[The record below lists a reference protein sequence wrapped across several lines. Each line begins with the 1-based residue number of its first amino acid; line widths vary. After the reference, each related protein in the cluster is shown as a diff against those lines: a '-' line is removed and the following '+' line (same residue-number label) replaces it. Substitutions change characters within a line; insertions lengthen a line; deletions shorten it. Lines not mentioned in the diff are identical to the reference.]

1 MNILGSLGQLYMLI
15 LLALLFLGSGL
26 GVWAVINS
34 SINKKD
40 KQNTLQKKNI
50 AGQDNSMGSQEKEK
64 IKIGGFKMQNNGWFK
79 LAIFSFVGILVSVAV
94 LGLVSTNSGA
104 ADNAHLQHQQQGLQQ
119 NQNMAG
125 MNGMNSNMQAQGGM
139 NTGMPVGNMPMQ
151 GNVNSNMQMQG
162 GMNTG
167 MPVGNMQNQGNMQ
180 IDNNYMMIQ
189 QQLNQMQQQIYMM
202 QQQMMNNASMQPS
215 SGGGSMPAGGSS
227 GGGMGMM

>member
-139 NTGMPVGNMPMQ
+139 NTGMPVGNM
-151 GNVNSNMQMQG
+151 
-162 GMNTG
+162 
-167 MPVGNMQNQGNMQ
+167 QNQGNMQ